1 MATTLAKAFASLG
14 IVLIFWVASCSSAPT
29 TSGVAPNDSVVDE
42 RTAKN
47 HERAKYYTGKIW
59 LVKKV
64 TVRPSSLSHAKNE
77 VLVQIEDA
85 ARDLRDLIFSDT
97 HREYAKMAALHAGQ
111 EVEFDFSPID
121 GDPKLSDNGR
131 AKVKYIRLKSVR

>member
-1 MATTLAKAFASLG
+1 MSTTLAKAGVPIG
-14 IVLIFWVASCSSAPT
+14 ILLILWAAGCSSAST
-29 TSGVAPNDSVVDE
+29 TSGAALNDSSVDE

-47 HERAKYYTGKIW
+47 HERAKYYTGKTW

-64 TVRPSSLSHAKNE
+64 TVRPSSLSHAENE
-77 VLVQIEDA
+77 VLVQVEDA

-97 HREYAKMAALHAGQ
+97 HREYSKMAALRAGQ

-131 AKVKYIRLKSVR
+131 AKTKYIRLKSVR